1 MGKSTFKNWVSST
14 NPSNESILIK
24 LEGRMKNYYQ
34 SIEKRAKYNELIKLK
49 EDDAPMDPITQ
60 GFITWLQGRIFTEIL
75 EIGCGN
81 GRIYHEIEGKLR
93 NANYTGIEVD
103 KFTIERNANR
113 WPDKKWICS
122 GIYDIALPEKSFDL
136 IYSFYV
142 LEHLV
147 FPEKALRK
155 MHSLLRPGGSLVL
168 VFPDFTSTQ
177 RLPSQQLGWGRE
189 RTAMEKLKK
198 GKLLDALISLYQ
210 SRISLKNGLQ
220 WLQKNCGN
228 FYINTTPVCLDA
240 GMSDV
245 WPDIDAV
252 YIANKG
258 EVEHWA
264 INMEMKVEFP
274 YGWQGNFQ
282 HHAFMVLT
290 KLQ

>member
-1 MGKSTFKNWVSST
+1 M
-14 NPSNESILIK
+14 
-24 LEGRMKNYYQ
+24 
-34 SIEKRAKYNELIKLK
+34 
-49 EDDAPMDPITQ
+49 
-60 GFITWLQGRIFTEIL
+60 FTEIL

-81 GRIYHEIEGKLR
+81 GRIYHEIEELLG
-93 NANYTGIEVD
+93 NTNFTGIEVD

-155 MHSLLRPGGSLVL
+155 MYSLLRPGGTLVL

-177 RLPSQQLGWGRE
+177 RFPSQQLGWGRE

-198 GKLLDALISLYQ
+198 GKLLDALFSLYH
-210 SRISLKNGLQ
+210 SRISLKKGLQ
-220 WLQKNCGN
+220 WLLKYPGS
-228 FYINTTPVCLDA
+228 FYINTTPICLATD
-240 GMSDV
+240 MTDV

-252 YIANKG
+252 YISNKK
-258 EVEHWA
+258 EVEYWA
-264 INMEMKVEFP
+264 DGLKMKVEYP
-274 YGWQGNFQ
+274 YGKKGDFAQ
-282 HHAFMVLT
+282 HAFMVLT